1 MSQLT
6 VPLYRRQTQMTRDSG
21 ARPLS
26 AFASPSDYAAPANAA
41 FQQGAAIVSG
51 GRALG
56 DIAVTEVK
64 QENATLLASEE
75 RKLDDFIFEV
85 QTDAVTGAIGQSK
98 MVPNPAYPAG
108 AGPRPGNMMLGP
120 RETQQQHL
128 QRYRAAIERQ
138 AAAQAARIGDR
149 DVARRFR
156 TAASQKLRSALPGIQ
171 TQLRTRYLDDHRAE
185 LDNQLVTRRRSLQR
199 QSFGGTMFNQLVQ
212 ETEELIRTRG
222 IENNET
228 QQNIE
233 KEVRQFRSDVVED
246 YVMNQALIYSE
257 MKTPDSAKQL
267 QREVANYASA
277 TSPYR
282 DLLPDVAERLQ
293 KKLSEQYRIDSNRL
307 VADEERQEK
316 KDKKAVEDNSKD
328 EVRRIQNVIQS
339 ARANEEA
346 PKLSVAQ
353 IRNNPLILPDKKQ
366 QLINELTGSDGVY
379 NPDAEF
385 EYKKLIRD
393 AITEDDLLDVE
404 RLIEADHDNNIIGN
418 SLKLKLDDLIDKRKT
433 KTPEY
438 EEQKRYEKV
447 VRGALG
453 LSLFADQFSGRY
465 TTDTKTAKR
474 QLQLDKY
481 QINLDEGMRPA
492 EAAFTVIA
500 EALQENEG
508 EAQSIANAL
517 PDSITGGM
525 RIGNVL
531 RKVTLADVATMRE
544 NWRKLF
550 RGQLPA
556 TIATDAT
563 QEELARQVALP
574 ETDKRRITRDQ
585 RLKARELYAIES
597 RINAVE
603 DLLTPPPPPPPP
615 PPPGG
620 NGDGDA
626 DTESGV
632 MEFFKDFFGSQQ
644 RAPGTS
650 ANR

>member
-1 MSQLT
+1 M
-6 VPLYRRQTQMTRDSG
+6 V
-21 ARPLS
+21 
-26 AFASPSDYAAPANAA
+26 
-41 FQQGAAIVSG
+41 
-51 GRALG
+51 G
-56 DIAVTEVK
+56 DIAVTEAK

-85 QTDAVTGAIGQSK
+85 QTDAAIGATGQSK
-98 MVPNPAYPAG
+98 MVPNPIMPAG
-108 AGPRPGNMMLGP
+108 AGPRPGNMMPGP

-128 QRYRAAIERQ
+128 QRYRTSIERR

-156 TAASQKLRSALPGIQ
+156 TAASQKLRSVLPGIQ

-185 LDNQLVTRRRSLQR
+185 LKTQLVSRRRSLGR
-199 QSFGGTMFNQLVQ
+199 QTFGSEMFNTMVDD
-212 ETEELIRTRG
+212 TELLIRGRG

-228 QQNIE
+228 QQAIE
-233 KEVRQFRSDVVED
+233 KEVRQFRSDVAED
-246 YVMNQALIYSE
+246 YVMSQALIYSE
-257 MKTPDSAKQL
+257 MKTPDAAKQL

-293 KKLSEQYRIDSNRL
+293 KKLSEQYRIDSRRL

-316 KDKKAVEDNSKD
+316 KDKKAVEDNSKT
-328 EVRRIQNVIQS
+328 EVRRIQNAIQS
-339 ARANEEA
+339 ARSKEEA
-346 PKLSVAQ
+346 PKITATQ

-379 NPDAEF
+379 NRDAEF

-418 SLKLKLDDLIDKRKT
+418 KLKLELDDDIEKRKT

-447 VRGALG
+447 VKGALG
-453 LSLFADQFSGRY
+453 ISLFADQFGSSF
-465 TTDTKTAKR
+465 TPDAKTVKR

-481 QINLDEGMRPA
+481 QINLDDGMRPA

-500 EALQENEG
+500 EALQENKE

-525 RIGNVL
+525 RTGNVL
-531 RKVTLADVATMRE
+531 RAVTIADVATMRE
-544 NWRKLF
+544 NWRNLF

-563 QEELARQVALP
+563 QKELARQVALP
-574 ETDKRRITRDQ
+574 KKDPKRITRDQ

-603 DLLTPPPPPPPP
+603 DLLTPPPPPPGGA
-615 PPPGG
+615 GG
-620 NGDGDA
+620 NGDGE
-626 DTESGV
+626 ESGT
-632 MEFFKDFFGSQQ
+632 MQFFRDFFSSQQ
-644 RAPGTS
+644 RTPGTS

>member
-1 MSQLT
+1 
-6 VPLYRRQTQMTRDSG
+6 MTRDSG

-26 AFASPSDYAAPANAA
+26 ASASPSDYAAPANAA
-41 FQQGAAIVSG
+41 FELGGAVASG
-51 GRALG
+51 GRMVG
-56 DIAVTEVK
+56 DIAVTEEK

-75 RKLDDFIFEV
+75 SKLDDFIFEV
-85 QTDAVTGAIGQSK
+85 QSDAVTGAIGQSK
-98 MVPNPAYPAG
+98 MVPNPAMPAG
-108 AGPRPGNMMLGP
+108 AGPRPGNMMPGP

-128 QRYRAAIERQ
+128 QRYRAAIERR

-156 TAASQKLRSALPGIQ
+156 TAAQQKLRSVLPGIQ
-171 TQLRTRYLDDHRAE
+171 TQLRTRYLDGHRAT
-185 LDNQLVTRRRSLQR
+185 LQNQLVTRRRSLER
-199 QSFGGTMFNQLVQ
+199 QTFGSTMFNKIVDDSEL
-212 ETEELIRTRG
+212 LIRMRG
-222 IENNET
+222 IESNET
-228 QQNIE
+228 QENIE

-246 YVMNQALIYSE
+246 HVMREALIYSE
-257 MKTPDSAKQL
+257 MKTPDAAKQL
-267 QREVANYASA
+267 QREVGNYASA

-282 DLLPDVAERLQ
+282 DLLPERAQALQ
-293 KKLSEQYRIDSNRL
+293 KKLSEQYRIDSRRL
-307 VADEERQEK
+307 VADEERKEK
-316 KDKKAVEDNSKD
+316 ADKKAIEDNSRD
-328 EVRRIQNVIQS
+328 EVRRIQKAIQT
-339 ARANEEA
+339 ARANGEA
-346 PKLSVAQ
+346 PKFTATQ
-353 IRNNPLILPDKKQ
+353 IRNNPRILGSDKKN
-366 QLINELTGSDGVY
+366 QLVAELTGSDGVY
-379 NPDAEF
+379 NFDARF

-418 SLKLKLDDLIDKRKT
+418 KLKLELDDDIDKRKT

-438 EEQKRYEKV
+438 EEEKRYEKV
-447 VRGALG
+447 VKGALG
-453 LSLFADQFSGRY
+453 ISLFADQFVSPF
-465 TTDTKTAKR
+465 TTDAKTVKR

-481 QINLDEGMRPA
+481 KINLDDGMRPA
-492 EAAFTVIA
+492 EAAFAVIA
-500 EALQENEG
+500 EALQGNEE

-517 PDSITGGM
+517 PNSITGGM
-525 RIGNVL
+525 RTGNVL

-544 NWRKLF
+544 NWRALF

-563 QEELARQVALP
+563 QKELARQVALP
-574 ETDKRRITRDQ
+574 ETDERRITRDQ

-603 DLLTPPPPPPPP
+603 DLLTPPPPPPSATT
-615 PPPGG
+615 PPGG

-632 MEFFKDFFGSQQ
+632 MEFFKDLFGSQQ

>member
-1 MSQLT
+1 MKI
-6 VPLYRRQTQMTRDSG
+6 PLYRRQTQMTRDSG

-41 FQQGAAIVSG
+41 FELGGAIASA

-56 DIAVTEVK
+56 DIAVTEAK

-98 MVPNPAYPAG
+98 RVPNPAEPAG
-108 AGPRPGNMMLGP
+108 PGPRPGNMMLGP

-156 TAASQKLRSALPGIQ
+156 TAASQKLRSVLPGIQ
-171 TQLRTRYLDDHRAE
+171 AQLRTRYLDDHRAE
-185 LDNQLVTRRRSLQR
+185 LDSQLVTRRRSLGR
-199 QSFGGTMFNQLVQ
+199 QTFGSAMFNTMVDD
-212 ETEELIRTRG
+212 TELLIRTRG
-222 IENNET
+222 IEANET

-233 KEVRQFRSDVVED
+233 RKVRQFSSDVIED
-246 YVMNQALIYSE
+246 YVMSQALIYSE
-257 MKTPDSAKQL
+257 MKTPDAAKQL
-267 QREVANYASA
+267 QREIANYASA

-293 KKLSEQYRIDSNRL
+293 KKLSEQYRIDSRRL

-316 KDKKAVEDNSKD
+316 AYEKAIEDNSKT

-339 ARANEEA
+339 ARANGEA
-346 PKLSVAQ
+346 PKLTATQ
-353 IRNNPLILPDKKQ
+353 IRNNPRILGSDKKN
-366 QLINELTGSDGVY
+366 QLVAELTGSDGVY
-379 NPDAEF
+379 NHDARF

-418 SLKLKLDDLIDKRKT
+418 KLKLELDDAIDKRKT

-447 VRGALG
+447 VKGALG
-453 LSLFADQFSGRY
+453 ISLFADQFGSPFA
-465 TTDTKTAKR
+465 TDTKTAKR
-474 QLQLDKY
+474 ELQLDKY
-481 QINLDEGMRPA
+481 QMNLDEGMRPA

-500 EALQENEG
+500 EALQGNEE

-544 NWRKLF
+544 NWRNLF

-563 QEELARQVALP
+563 QKELARQVALP
-574 ETDKRRITRDQ
+574 ETDERRITRDQ

-603 DLLTPPPPPPPP
+603 DLLTPPPPPP
-615 PPPGG
+615 GG
-620 NGDGDA
+620 NGDGDGE
-626 DTESGV
+626 ESGV
-632 MEFFKDFFGSQQ
+632 MELFRDFFGSQQ

>member
-1 MSQLT
+1 MKI
-6 VPLYRRQTQMTRDSG
+6 PLYRRQTQMTRDSG

-26 AFASPSDYAAPANAA
+26 AFASPSDYAAPAGAA
-41 FQQGAAIVSG
+41 LQQGAAISRVG
-51 GRALG
+51 QALG
-56 DIAVTEVK
+56 DIAVTEAK

-98 MVPNPAYPAG
+98 MVPNPAEPAG
-108 AGPRPGNMMLGP
+108 RGPRPGNMMPGP

-128 QRYRAAIERQ
+128 QRYRAAIERR

-156 TAASQKLRSALPGIQ
+156 AAASQKLRSVLPGIQ

-185 LDNQLVTRRRSLQR
+185 LDTQLVTRRRSLQR
-199 QSFGGTMFNQLVQ
+199 QTFGGTMFNTMVND
-212 ETEELIRTRG
+212 TELLIRTRG

-233 KEVRQFRSDVVED
+233 KKVRQFRSDVVED
-246 YVMNQALIYSE
+246 YVMDQALIYSE
-257 MKTPDSAKQL
+257 MKTPDLAKQL
-267 QREVANYASA
+267 QREIANYASA

-282 DLLPDVAERLQ
+282 DLLPDIAERLQ

-316 KDKKAVEDNSKD
+316 RDKKAIEDNSKD
-328 EVRRIQNVIQS
+328 EVRRIQKEIQS
-339 ARANEEA
+339 ARANQEA
-346 PKLSVAQ
+346 PKITAAQ
-353 IRNNPLILPDKKQ
+353 IRRNPRILGSDKKD
-366 QLINELTGSDGVY
+366 QLIAELTGSDGVY
-379 NPDAEF
+379 NYDAEF

-418 SLKLKLDDLIDKRKT
+418 SLKLELDDDIEKRKT

-438 EEQKRYEKV
+438 EEQERYRKV
-447 VRGALG
+447 VKGSLG
-453 LSLFADQFSGRY
+453 ISLFGENFSMPFS
-465 TTDTKTAKR
+465 TDAKTVKR

-481 QINLDEGMRPA
+481 EILLEDGMRPA

-500 EALQENEG
+500 EALQGNKE
-508 EAQSIANAL
+508 EARSIANTL
-517 PDSITGGM
+517 PNSITAF
-525 RIGNVL
+525 L
-531 RKVTLADVATMRE
+531 RTKGANHKMNLDDVATMRA
-544 NWRKLF
+544 NWAQLF
-550 RGQLPA
+550 KGELPSSVSL
-556 TIATDAT
+556 TAT
-563 QEELARQVALP
+563 QDELARQVALP
-574 ETDKRRITRDQ
+574 KKDPARITRDQ

-597 RINAVE
+597 RINAIE
-603 DLLTPPPPPPPP
+603 SLLTEVDANNNNEDPNNE
-615 PPPGG
+615 GG
-620 NGDGDA
+620 GEKGAGFLQRLQELVSPQN
-626 DTESGV
+626 
-632 MEFFKDFFGSQQ
+632 

-650 ANR
+650 ANRQ

>member
-1 MSQLT
+1 
-6 VPLYRRQTQMTRDSG
+6 MTRDSG

-41 FQQGAAIVSG
+41 FQQGAAIASG
-51 GRALG
+51 GRMVA
-56 DIAVTEVK
+56 DIGVTEVK

-98 MVPNPAYPAG
+98 MVPNPAMPAG

-156 TAASQKLRSALPGIQ
+156 TAASQKLRSVLPGIQ

-185 LDNQLVTRRRSLQR
+185 LDSQLVSRRRSLGR
-199 QSFGGTMFNQLVQ
+199 QTFGSAMFNTMVDD
-212 ETEELIRTRG
+212 TELLIRTRG
-222 IENNET
+222 IEANET

-233 KEVRQFRSDVVED
+233 KKVRQFRSDVVED
-246 YVMNQALIYSE
+246 YVMSQALIYSE

-316 KDKKAVEDNSKD
+316 KDKKAIEDNSKD
-328 EVRRIQNVIQS
+328 EVRRIQNVIQQ
-339 ARANEEA
+339 ARSKAEA
-346 PKLSVAQ
+346 PAITATQ

-366 QLINELTGSDGVY
+366 QLINELTGDDGIY
-379 NPDAEF
+379 NPDARF

-393 AITEDDLLDVE
+393 AITEDDLFDVE

-418 SLKLKLDDLIDKRKT
+418 KLKLELDDDIEKRKT

-438 EEQKRYEKV
+438 EEQERYRKV
-447 VRGALG
+447 VRGSLG
-453 LSLFADQFSGRY
+453 INLFETPGAGIFIKDA
-465 TTDTKTAKR
+465 KTAKR
-474 QLQLDKY
+474 RLQLDKY
-481 QINLDEGMRPA
+481 EILLDEGMRPA
-492 EAAFTVIA
+492 EAAFRVIA
-500 EALQENEG
+500 EALQENK
-508 EAQSIANAL
+508 EAAGSIANSL
-517 PDSITGGM
+517 PNSITAF
-525 RIGNVL
+525 L
-531 RKVTLADVATMRE
+531 RKKGSNHKMNLDDVATMRA
-544 NWRKLF
+544 NWAQLF
-550 RGQLPA
+550 RGELPSSVSL
-556 TIATDAT
+556 TAT
-563 QEELARQVALP
+563 QDELARQVALP
-574 ETDKRRITRDQ
+574 KKDPARITRDQ

-597 RINAVE
+597 RINAIE
-603 DLLTPPPPPPPP
+603 SLLTEVDANNNNEDPNNE
-615 PPPGG
+615 GG
-620 NGDGDA
+620 GEEGAGFLQRLQELVSPQN
-626 DTESGV
+626 
-632 MEFFKDFFGSQQ
+632 

-650 ANR
+650 ANRSGRSPGR

>member
-1 MSQLT
+1 MKI
-6 VPLYRRQTQMTRDSG
+6 PLYRRQTQMTRDSG

-26 AFASPSDYAAPANAA
+26 AFASPSDYAAPAGAA
-41 FQQGAAIVSG
+41 LQQGAAIARVG
-51 GRALG
+51 QALG
-56 DIAVTEVK
+56 DIAVTEAK

-98 MVPNPAYPAG
+98 RVPNPAEPAG
-108 AGPRPGNMMLGP
+108 RGPRPGNMMLGP

-128 QRYRAAIERQ
+128 QRYRAAIERR
-138 AAAQAARIGDR
+138 AAAQAARIKDR

-156 TAASQKLRSALPGIQ
+156 AAASQKLSSVLPGIQ
-171 TQLRTRYLDDHRAE
+171 AQLRTRYLDDHRAE
-185 LDNQLVTRRRSLQR
+185 LDTQLVTRRRSLQR
-199 QSFGGTMFNQLVQ
+199 QTFGGTMFNTMVDD
-212 ETEELIRTRG
+212 TELLIRTRG

-233 KEVRQFRSDVVED
+233 KKVRQFRSNVVED
-246 YVMNQALIYSE
+246 YVMDQALIYSE
-257 MKTPDSAKQL
+257 MKTPDLAKQL
-267 QREVANYASA
+267 QREIANYASA

-282 DLLPDVAERLQ
+282 DLLPDIAERLQ
-293 KKLSEQYRIDSNRL
+293 KKLSEQYRIDTNRL

-316 KDKKAVEDNSKD
+316 KDKKAIEDNSKD

-353 IRNNPLILPDKKQ
+353 IRNNALILPDKKQ

-379 NPDAEF
+379 NPDAEL

-418 SLKLKLDDLIDKRKT
+418 TLKLKLDDFIDKRKT

-453 LSLFADQFSGRY
+453 LSLFADQFASPY

-544 NWRKLF
+544 NWRNLF

-556 TIATDAT
+556 TISTDAT

-603 DLLTPPPPPPPP
+603 DLLTPPPPPP
-615 PPPGG
+615 GG
-620 NGDGDA
+620 NNNGGGEEEA
-626 DTESGV
+626 G
-632 MEFFKDFFGSQQ
+632 FFQRLQELVSPQN
-644 RAPGTS
+644 RAPVTS
-650 ANR
+650 ANRQ